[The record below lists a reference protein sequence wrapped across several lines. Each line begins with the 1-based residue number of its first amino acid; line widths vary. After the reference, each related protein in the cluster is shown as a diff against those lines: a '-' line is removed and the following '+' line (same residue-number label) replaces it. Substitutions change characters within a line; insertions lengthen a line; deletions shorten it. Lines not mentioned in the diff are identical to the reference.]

1 MDTSTLPHWLG
12 RRLLRYRRRCVAT
25 ACVIAALLVSE
36 SVLSGDRVF
45 YSASDFEVTESELQ
59 LYMGAN
65 ESPDGTVAW
74 ASTMNVQ
81 MALNELFVLKVLSR
95 TALQEGFLTESEK
108 EWIAYYQVALAATK
122 KLVEATAAEK
132 MKTVDWSLAAR
143 EYYVANKAEFR
154 ELDSI
159 SVRSLFI
166 STSNRTA
173 LEALTLASEL
183 TEGELSNSQ
192 FESIVREHS
201 EDPNS
206 EDGAIP
212 KLTKGM
218 TVREFEDAAFLLQ
231 EIGQVSEPVLSRYGA
246 HVIQLLDRNPSKEYR
261 SFESVEERLIADLKK
276 RRLME
281 FSNFVRTGP
290 NRNPPRDVVVHQ
302 EDIDQFLG
310 EIDAQHTADRLPP
323 PSQ

>member
-1 MDTSTLPHWLG
+1 MDTSTQPNWLG
-12 RRLLRYRRRCVAT
+12 SGLLSFQRRYLAI
-25 ACVIAALLVSE
+25 ACFIAALFVPDK
-36 SVLSGDRVF
+36 VLSGDRVF

-59 LYMGAN
+59 LYMSAN

-74 ASTMNVQ
+74 ASPMNVQ

-95 TALQEGFLTESEK
+95 TALQEGFLTESEQA
-108 EWIAYYQVALAATK
+108 WIAYYQVALAATK

-132 MKTVDWSLAAR
+132 METVDWSLDAR

-154 ELDSI
+154 KRDSI
-159 SVRSLFI
+159 SVRSLLI

-183 TEGELSNSQ
+183 TEGELSNEQ
-192 FESIVREHS
+192 FESVVREHS

-206 EDGAIP
+206 QDGAIP
-212 KLTKGM
+212 QLTKGM
-218 TVREFEDAAFLLQ
+218 TVQEFEDAAFSLE
-231 EIGQVSEPVLSRYGA
+231 EIGQVSEPVLSRFGA
-246 HVIQLLDRNPSKEYR
+246 HVIQLLGRNPTEYR
-261 SFESVEERLIADLKK
+261 TFESVEQQLIAGLKK

-290 NRNPPRDVVVHQ
+290 NRNPPQDVVVHQ

-310 EIDAQHTADRLPP
+310 EIAAQHKANRAPP
-323 PSQ
+323 PTQ